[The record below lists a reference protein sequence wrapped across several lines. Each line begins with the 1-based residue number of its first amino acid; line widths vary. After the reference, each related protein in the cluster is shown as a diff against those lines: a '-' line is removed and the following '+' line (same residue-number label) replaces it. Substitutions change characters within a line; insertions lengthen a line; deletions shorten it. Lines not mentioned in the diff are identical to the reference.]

1 MKKIAYTLVFGSL
14 LFVGCSS
21 NTETVI
27 TPETE
32 STQNIA
38 KTADEK
44 VLTIEE
50 LRIKVTE
57 SGSKIDQLEDEI
69 EALLKEI

>member
-14 LFVGCSS
+14 LFAGCSS

-27 TPETE
+27 TLETE

-38 KTADEK
+38 KTEDEK

-50 LRIKVTE
+50 LRNKVIE
-57 SGSKIDQLEDEI
+57 STNKIDQLEDDI